1 MKKKVVPLNL
11 GGHAVSSVKDLESV
25 VENAAEILG
34 LVREELE
41 NGKRVE
47 YRRSI
52 AYDENGEVIYDVKK
66 KPAWQNGGGFVIS
79 YTEKMCDFI
88 AETGVGSTVRVFLF
102 IAHHQNYGV
111 DGVYGYRCSHKYL
124 QQVLRLDRKS
134 VYNALKFLKEKFL
147 IHEGRFDGSVE
158 FMVNPSYVTI
168 GTDKKKRVT
177 EWNKRWAAYWKKK
190 HNAVLAAC
198 REERDKEINEA
209 LELTNAR
216 KANQEAEENG

>member
-1 MKKKVVPLNL
+1 MKKKVVPLEFCSK
-11 GGHAVSSVKDLESV
+11 AVSSVQEVDSLANV
-25 VENAAEILG
+25 IADTADVLRRVCDIA
-34 LVREELE
+34 E

-47 YRRSI
+47 YKRSI

-88 AETGVGSTVRVFLF
+88 AETGVGSTVRVFLY

-111 DGVYGYRCSHKYL
+111 DGVFGYRCTHKYL

-134 VYNALKFLKEKFL
+134 VYNALRYLKDKFL
-147 IHEGRFDGSVE
+147 IHEGRFAGATE

-168 GTDKKKRVT
+168 GTEKKKRVA
-177 EWNKRWAAYWKKK
+177 EWNKRWEDYWKKK
-190 HNAVLAAC
+190 HSALIAAC
-198 REERDKEINEA
+198 RERELEGEGAGNNE
-209 LELTNAR
+209 
-216 KANQEAEENG
+216 